1 MFIHEVCK
9 KCSLT
14 KKAIYYY
21 EKQGLI
27 RPNIGENGYRNYS
40 DEDVSTLKEIFVL
53 RKLGLTISEI
63 NNVLLSS
70 NKAVSLLKYK
80 YLMDLKREKVMEQ
93 QKCLELLIEN
103 YNVDKGIDYIDIHL
117 NRSFTIKEKLIQA
130 FPGVY
135 GIFLSVHFGPFLNEK
150 ADTPEKEEAYGKIV
164 DFLDKVRIT
173 REMEKYLESVIPL
186 TDQEVIE
193 KMNMTLLNAV
203 EDIENYIVNNQQEIE
218 EYIKFRN
225 SEDYKST
232 PAFKLQ
238 QLLVEFQKSSG
249 YDEIFVE
256 NLKILSP
263 SYLEY
268 SEKLQEANKILLE
281 RYPQT
286 AKFYRTF
293 PKDR

>member
-63 NNVLLSS
+63 KNVLLSS

-135 GIFLSVHFGPFLNEK
+135 GIFLSVHFGQFLNEK

-173 REMEKYLESVIPL
+173 REMEEYLESVIPL

-193 KMNMTLLNAV
+193 KMNMTFLNAV

-286 AKFYRTF
+286 TKFY
-293 PKDR
+293 

>member
-1 MFIHEVCK
+1 MFIQEVCK

-103 YNVDKGIDYIDIHL
+103 YNVDKGREYIDIHL

-150 ADTPEKEEAYGKIV
+150 ADTAEKEEAYGKIV
-164 DFLDKVRIT
+164 DFLDEVRIT
-173 REMEKYLESVIPL
+173 REMEEYLESVIPL

-193 KMNMTLLNAV
+193 KMNMTFLNAV

-238 QLLVEFQKSSG
+238 QLLVEFQQRSG

-256 NLKILSP
+256 NLKILSA
-263 SYLEY
+263 SYQEY

-286 AKFYRTF
+286 TKFY
-293 PKDR
+293 

>member
-40 DEDVSTLKEIFVL
+40 DEDVSILKEIFVL

-63 NNVLLSS
+63 KNVLLSS

-173 REMEKYLESVIPL
+173 REMEEYLESVIPL

-193 KMNMTLLNAV
+193 KMNMTFLNAV

-238 QLLVEFQKSSG
+238 QLLVEFQQSSG

-286 AKFYRTF
+286 AKFY
-293 PKDR
+293 

>member
-40 DEDVSTLKEIFVL
+40 DEDVSILKEIFVL

-103 YNVDKGIDYIDIHL
+103 YNVDKGIEYIDIHL

-173 REMEKYLESVIPL
+173 REMEEYLESVIPL

-193 KMNMTLLNAV
+193 KMNMTFLNAV

-218 EYIKFRN
+218 ER
-225 SEDYKST
+225 
-232 PAFKLQ
+232 
-238 QLLVEFQKSSG
+238 
-249 YDEIFVE
+249 
-256 NLKILSP
+256 
-263 SYLEY
+263 
-268 SEKLQEANKILLE
+268 
-281 RYPQT
+281 
-286 AKFYRTF
+286 
-293 PKDR
+293 

>member
-63 NNVLLSS
+63 KNVLLSS

-103 YNVDKGIDYIDIHL
+103 YNVDKGIEYIDIHL

-135 GIFLSVHFGPFLNEK
+135 GIFLSVHFGQFLNEK
-150 ADTPEKEEAYGKIV
+150 ADTAEKEEAYGKIV

-173 REMEKYLESVIPL
+173 REMEEYLESVIPL

-193 KMNMTLLNAV
+193 KMNSTFLNAV
-203 EDIENYIVNNQQEIE
+203 KDIENYIVNNQQEIE

-225 SEDYKST
+225 SKAYKST

-238 QLLVEFQKSSG
+238 QLLVEFQQSSG

-286 AKFYRTF
+286 AKFY
-293 PKDR
+293 

>member
-9 KCSLT
+9 KCSVT

-103 YNVDKGIDYIDIHL
+103 YNVDKGIEYIDIHL

-173 REMEKYLESVIPL
+173 REMEEYLESVIPL

-193 KMNMTLLNAV
+193 KMNSTFLNAV
-203 EDIENYIVNNQQEIE
+203 KDIENYIVNNQQEIE

-225 SEDYKST
+225 SKAYKST

-238 QLLVEFQKSSG
+238 QLLVEFQQSSG
-249 YDEIFVE
+249 YDEVFVE
-256 NLKILSP
+256 NLKILSA

-286 AKFYRTF
+286 AKFY
-293 PKDR
+293 

>member
-63 NNVLLSS
+63 KNVLLSS

-103 YNVDKGIDYIDIHL
+103 YNVDKGIEYIDIHL

-135 GIFLSVHFGPFLNEK
+135 GIFLSVHFGQFLNEK
-150 ADTPEKEEAYGKIV
+150 ADTAEKEKAYGKIV

-173 REMEKYLESVIPL
+173 REMEEYLESVIPL

-193 KMNMTLLNAV
+193 KMNSTFLNAV
-203 EDIENYIVNNQQEIE
+203 KDIENYIVNNQQEIE

-225 SEDYKST
+225 SEAYKST

-286 AKFYRTF
+286 AKFY
-293 PKDR
+293 

>member
-1 MFIHEVCK
+1 MFIQEVCK

-103 YNVDKGIDYIDIHL
+103 YNVDKGREYIDIHL

-150 ADTPEKEEAYGKIV
+150 ADMPEKEEAYGKIV
-164 DFLDKVRIT
+164 DFLDEVRIT
-173 REMEKYLESVIPL
+173 REMEEYLESVIPL

-193 KMNMTLLNAV
+193 KMNMTFLNAV

-238 QLLVEFQKSSG
+238 QLLVEFQQRSG

-256 NLKILSP
+256 NLKILSA
-263 SYLEY
+263 SYQEY

-286 AKFYRTF
+286 TKFY
-293 PKDR
+293 

>member
-63 NNVLLSS
+63 KNVLLSS

-103 YNVDKGIDYIDIHL
+103 YNVDKGIEYIDIHL

-135 GIFLSVHFGPFLNEK
+135 GIFLSVHFGQFLNEK
-150 ADTPEKEEAYGKIV
+150 ADTAEKEEAYGKIV

-173 REMEKYLESVIPL
+173 REMEEYLESVIPL

-193 KMNMTLLNAV
+193 KMNMTILNAV

-286 AKFYRTF
+286 AKFY
-293 PKDR
+293 

>member
-40 DEDVSTLKEIFVL
+40 DEDVSILKEIFVL

-103 YNVDKGIDYIDIHL
+103 YNVDKGIEYIDIHL

-173 REMEKYLESVIPL
+173 REMEEYLESVIPL

-193 KMNMTLLNAV
+193 KMNMTFLNAV

-238 QLLVEFQKSSG
+238 QLLVEFQQSSG

-286 AKFYRTF
+286 AKFY
-293 PKDR
+293 

>member
-63 NNVLLSS
+63 KNVLLSS

-135 GIFLSVHFGPFLNEK
+135 GIFLSVHFGQFLNEK
-150 ADTPEKEEAYGKIV
+150 ADTAEKEEAYGKIV

-193 KMNMTLLNAV
+193 KMNMTFLNAV

-286 AKFYRTF
+286 AKFY
-293 PKDR
+293 

>member
-63 NNVLLSS
+63 KNVLLSS

-135 GIFLSVHFGPFLNEK
+135 GIFLSVHFGQFLNEK
-150 ADTPEKEEAYGKIV
+150 ADTAEKEEAYGKIV

-173 REMEKYLESVIPL
+173 WEMEKYLESVIPL

-193 KMNMTLLNAV
+193 KMNMTFLNAV

-293 PKDR
+293 SKDG

>member
-63 NNVLLSS
+63 KNVLLSS

-103 YNVDKGIDYIDIHL
+103 YNVDKGIEYIDIHL

-135 GIFLSVHFGPFLNEK
+135 GIFLSVHFGQFLNEK
-150 ADTPEKEEAYGKIV
+150 ADTAEKEEAYGKIV

-173 REMEKYLESVIPL
+173 WEMEEYLESVIPL

-193 KMNMTLLNAV
+193 KMNMTFLNAV

-249 YDEIFVE
+249 YYEIFVE

-286 AKFYRTF
+286 AKFY
-293 PKDR
+293 

>member
-63 NNVLLSS
+63 KNVLLSS

-238 QLLVEFQKSSG
+238 QLLVEFQQSSG

>member
-63 NNVLLSS
+63 KNVLLSS

-103 YNVDKGIDYIDIHL
+103 YNVDKAIDYIDIHL

-135 GIFLSVHFGPFLNEK
+135 GIFLSVHFGQFLNEK
-150 ADTPEKEEAYGKIV
+150 ADTAEKEEAYGKIV

-173 REMEKYLESVIPL
+173 WEMEKYLESVIPL

-193 KMNMTLLNAV
+193 KMNMTILNAV

-286 AKFYRTF
+286 AKFY
-293 PKDR
+293 

>member
-63 NNVLLSS
+63 KNVLLSS

-173 REMEKYLESVIPL
+173 REMEEYLESVIPL

-193 KMNMTLLNAV
+193 KMNMTFLNAV

-238 QLLVEFQKSSG
+238 QLLVEFQQSSG

-286 AKFYRTF
+286 TKFY
-293 PKDR
+293 

>member
-40 DEDVSTLKEIFVL
+40 EEDVSTLKEIFVL

-63 NNVLLSS
+63 KNVLLSS

-103 YNVDKGIDYIDIHL
+103 YNVDKGIEYIDIHL

-135 GIFLSVHFGPFLNEK
+135 GIFLSVHFGQFLNEK
-150 ADTPEKEEAYGKIV
+150 ADTAEKEEAYGKIV

-173 REMEKYLESVIPL
+173 REMEEYLESVIPL

-193 KMNMTLLNAV
+193 KMNMTFLNAV

-225 SEDYKST
+225 SKAYKST

-286 AKFYRTF
+286 AKFY
-293 PKDR
+293 

>member
-63 NNVLLSS
+63 KNVLLSS

-103 YNVDKGIDYIDIHL
+103 YNVDKGIEYIDIHL

-135 GIFLSVHFGPFLNEK
+135 GIFLSVHFGQFLNEK
-150 ADTPEKEEAYGKIV
+150 ADTAEKEEAYGKIV

-193 KMNMTLLNAV
+193 KMNSTFLNAV
-203 EDIENYIVNNQQEIE
+203 KDIENYIVNNQQEIE

-225 SEDYKST
+225 SKAYKST

-238 QLLVEFQKSSG
+238 QLLVEFQQSSG
-249 YDEIFVE
+249 YDEVFVE
-256 NLKILSP
+256 NLKILSA

-268 SEKLQEANKILLE
+268 SEKVQEANKILLE

-286 AKFYRTF
+286 AKFY
-293 PKDR
+293 

>member
-63 NNVLLSS
+63 KNVLLSS

-135 GIFLSVHFGPFLNEK
+135 GIFLSVHFGQFLNEK
-150 ADTPEKEEAYGKIV
+150 ADTAEKEEAYGKIV

-286 AKFYRTF
+286 AKILQNFF
-293 PKDR
+293 

>member
-1 MFIHEVCK
+1 MFIQEVCK

-103 YNVDKGIDYIDIHL
+103 YNVDKGIEYIDIHL

-150 ADTPEKEEAYGKIV
+150 ADTAEKEEAYGKIV

-173 REMEKYLESVIPL
+173 REMEEYLESVIPL

-193 KMNMTLLNAV
+193 KMNSTFLNAV
-203 EDIENYIVNNQQEIE
+203 KDIENYIVNNQQEIE

-238 QLLVEFQKSSG
+238 QLLVEFQQSSG

-256 NLKILSP
+256 NLKILSA
-263 SYLEY
+263 SYQEY

-286 AKFYRTF
+286 TKFY
-293 PKDR
+293 

>member
-103 YNVDKGIDYIDIHL
+103 YNVDKGIEYIDIHL

-173 REMEKYLESVIPL
+173 REMEEYLESVIPL

-193 KMNMTLLNAV
+193 KMNMTFLNAV

-238 QLLVEFQKSSG
+238 QLLVEFQQSSS
-249 YDEIFVE
+249 YDEIFAE
-256 NLKILSP
+256 NLKILSA
-263 SYLEY
+263 SYQEY

-286 AKFYRTF
+286 TKFY
-293 PKDR
+293 

>member
-63 NNVLLSS
+63 KNVLLSS

-135 GIFLSVHFGPFLNEK
+135 GIFLSVHFGQFLNEK
-150 ADTPEKEEAYGKIV
+150 ADTAEKEEAYGKIV

-293 PKDR
+293 SKDG

>member
-63 NNVLLSS
+63 KNVLLSS

-103 YNVDKGIDYIDIHL
+103 YNVDKGIEYIDIHL

-135 GIFLSVHFGPFLNEK
+135 GIFLSVHFGQFLNEK
-150 ADTPEKEEAYGKIV
+150 ADTAEKEEAYGKIV

-286 AKFYRTF
+286 AKFY
-293 PKDR
+293 

>member
-14 KKAIYYY
+14 KKAIYYD
-21 EKQGLI
+21 EKHGLI

-40 DEDVSTLKEIFVL
+40 EEDVSTLKEIFVL

-63 NNVLLSS
+63 KNVLLSS

-103 YNVDKGIDYIDIHL
+103 YNVDKGIEYIDIHL

-135 GIFLSVHFGPFLNEK
+135 GIFLSVHFGQFLNEK
-150 ADTPEKEEAYGKIV
+150 ADTAEKEEAYGKIV

-173 REMEKYLESVIPL
+173 REMEEYLESVVPL

-193 KMNMTLLNAV
+193 KMNSTFLNAV
-203 EDIENYIVNNQQEIE
+203 KDIENYIVNNQQEIE

-225 SEDYKST
+225 SKAYKST

-238 QLLVEFQKSSG
+238 QLLVEFQQSSG
-249 YDEIFVE
+249 YDEVFVE
-256 NLKILSP
+256 NLKILSA

-281 RYPQT
+281 RYLQT
-286 AKFYRTF
+286 AKFY
-293 PKDR
+293 

>member
-63 NNVLLSS
+63 KNVLLSS

-135 GIFLSVHFGPFLNEK
+135 GIFLSVHFGQFLNEK
-150 ADTPEKEEAYGKIV
+150 ADTAEKEEAYGKIV

-173 REMEKYLESVIPL
+173 REMEEYLESVIPL

-238 QLLVEFQKSSG
+238 QLLVEFQQSSG

-256 NLKILSP
+256 NLKILSA

-286 AKFYRTF
+286 AKFY
-293 PKDR
+293 

>member
-103 YNVDKGIDYIDIHL
+103 YNVDKGIEYIDIHL

-173 REMEKYLESVIPL
+173 REMEEYLESVIPL

-193 KMNMTLLNAV
+193 KMNMTFLNAV

-293 PKDR
+293 SKDG

>member
-21 EKQGLI
+21 EKHGLI

-40 DEDVSTLKEIFVL
+40 EEDVSTLKEIFVL

-63 NNVLLSS
+63 KNVLLSS

-103 YNVDKGIDYIDIHL
+103 YNVDKGIEYIDIHL

-135 GIFLSVHFGPFLNEK
+135 GIFLSVHFGQFLNEK
-150 ADTPEKEEAYGKIV
+150 ADTAEKEEAYGKIV

-193 KMNMTLLNAV
+193 KMNSTFLNAV
-203 EDIENYIVNNQQEIE
+203 KDIENYIVNNQQEIE

-286 AKFYRTF
+286 AKFY
-293 PKDR
+293 

>member
-63 NNVLLSS
+63 KNVLLSS

-135 GIFLSVHFGPFLNEK
+135 GIFLSVHFGQFLNEK
-150 ADTPEKEEAYGKIV
+150 ADTAEKEEAYGKIV

-173 REMEKYLESVIPL
+173 WEMEKYLESVIPL

-193 KMNMTLLNAV
+193 KMNMTFLNAV

-286 AKFYRTF
+286 AKFY
-293 PKDR
+293 

>member
-103 YNVDKGIDYIDIHL
+103 YNVDKGIEYIDIHL

-173 REMEKYLESVIPL
+173 REMEEYLESVIPL

-193 KMNMTLLNAV
+193 KMNMTFLNAV

-238 QLLVEFQKSSG
+238 QLLVEFQQSSG

-286 AKFYRTF
+286 AKFY
-293 PKDR
+293 

>member
-40 DEDVSTLKEIFVL
+40 DEDVSILKEIFVL

-103 YNVDKGIDYIDIHL
+103 YNVDKGIEYIDIHL

-173 REMEKYLESVIPL
+173 REMEEYLESVIPL

-193 KMNMTLLNAV
+193 KMNMTFLNAV

-238 QLLVEFQKSSG
+238 QLLVEFQQSSG

-286 AKFYRTF
+286 TKFY
-293 PKDR
+293 

>member
-63 NNVLLSS
+63 KNVLLSS

-173 REMEKYLESVIPL
+173 REMEEYLESVIPL

-238 QLLVEFQKSSG
+238 QLLVEFQQSSG

-256 NLKILSP
+256 NLKILSA

-268 SEKLQEANKILLE
+268 SEKVQEANKILLE

-286 AKFYRTF
+286 TKFY
-293 PKDR
+293 

>member
-21 EKQGLI
+21 EKHRLI

-40 DEDVSTLKEIFVL
+40 EEDVSTLKEIFVL

-63 NNVLLSS
+63 KNVLLSS

-103 YNVDKGIDYIDIHL
+103 YNVDKGIEYIDIHL

-135 GIFLSVHFGPFLNEK
+135 GIFLSVHFGQFLNEK
-150 ADTPEKEEAYGKIV
+150 ADTAEKEEAYGKIV

-173 REMEKYLESVIPL
+173 REMEEYLESVIPL

-193 KMNMTLLNAV
+193 KMNSTFLNAV
-203 EDIENYIVNNQQEIE
+203 KDIENYIVNNQQEIE

-225 SEDYKST
+225 SKAYKST

-238 QLLVEFQKSSG
+238 QLLVEFQQSSG
-249 YDEIFVE
+249 YDEVFVE
-256 NLKILSP
+256 NLKILSA

-293 PKDR
+293 SKDG

>member
-40 DEDVSTLKEIFVL
+40 DEDVSILKEIFVL

-135 GIFLSVHFGPFLNEK
+135 GIFLSVHFGQFLNEK
-150 ADTPEKEEAYGKIV
+150 ADTAEKEEAYGKIV

-193 KMNMTLLNAV
+193 KMNSTFLNAV

-225 SEDYKST
+225 SEAYKST

-238 QLLVEFQKSSG
+238 QLLVEFQQSSG
-249 YDEIFVE
+249 YDEVFVE
-256 NLKILSP
+256 NLKILSA

-286 AKFYRTF
+286 AKFY
-293 PKDR
+293 

>member
-40 DEDVSTLKEIFVL
+40 DEDVSILKEIFVL

-103 YNVDKGIDYIDIHL
+103 YNVDKGIEYIDIHL

-173 REMEKYLESVIPL
+173 REMEEYLESVIPL

-238 QLLVEFQKSSG
+238 QLLVEFQQSSG

-286 AKFYRTF
+286 TKFY
-293 PKDR
+293 